1 MYGGVSSLG
10 KISRP
15 LHDTYQDINRLLT
28 GVLDPTSFFTYIP
41 FFTYLLL
48 QGFIRE
54 NGGLCN
60 RAGLT
65 L

>member
-28 GVLDPTSFFTYIP
+28 GVLDPTSF
-41 FFTYLLL
+41 LLAYHFL
-48 QGFIRE
+48 LICSCKDLLEKMEDCATEQV
-54 NGGLCN
+54 
-60 RAGLT
+60 
-65 L
+65 